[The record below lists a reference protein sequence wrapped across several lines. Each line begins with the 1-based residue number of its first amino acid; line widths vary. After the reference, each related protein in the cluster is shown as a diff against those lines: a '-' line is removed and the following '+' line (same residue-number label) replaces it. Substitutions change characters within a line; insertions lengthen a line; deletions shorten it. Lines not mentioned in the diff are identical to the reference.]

1 MTPSEKQN
9 EEYYIF
15 HPQDDPEYK
24 KYISMDSST
33 KNIDDMTT
41 VTFSENEI
49 DYSNLEIW
57 DKMDSLEEKI
67 TELNRLFSVYKNL
80 LWLLFIMMLVRYLGI
95 L

>member
-15 HPQDDPEYK
+15 HPEDDPEYK
-24 KYISMDSST
+24 KYISIDSST

-49 DYSNLEIW
+49 DYSIMEIW
-57 DKMDSLEEKI
+57 DKLDDLEEKI
-67 TELNRLFSVYKNL
+67 TELNRLFSVCKNL
-80 LWLLFIMMLVRYLGI
+80 LWILFAMMIIRYFGI